1 MTKLSTAENV
11 ALSLYENKIKYIFG
25 MPGGGSS
32 IDLIEECTK
41 KGLKFVLTQHETTA
55 ALMAI
60 VYGQLTN
67 TTGVSLS
74 IMGPGAINLCAGAG
88 YAYWERHSL
97 ICITETYNSS
107 LYNKMS
113 LQKINH
119 SELFSTMAKT
129 SIILGNSDAQELVN
143 KAITLSSEER
153 PGPIHF
159 DMPHSDANDSV
170 ISYSKSDK
178 DYIKTEKVS
187 SKQLKLIIDTIESA
201 KFPLLIGG
209 PLVYRNNSISSFVNL
224 AEHLQCA
231 TMVTSKARG
240 IIPENHPLFMGIV
253 SGVYDKSTFEG
264 QAIAKSDLIVSIG
277 LDRMELLSPW
287 EHTQPHIIIDKIQN
301 PHEPIGTPKHEIY
314 GDLNEILSKLK
325 SILTKRNTWN
335 TQYIKE
341 FWETSL
347 SKLELNNPTITATSV
362 IHTIRKLAPKDAI
375 LTTEAGIYGR
385 VALYAWKVFSP
396 NTYFDSSG
404 ANTMGFSIPA
414 ALASCIA
421 RPKQRTIA
429 LIGDAGFLMRATE
442 LEIATRLKL
451 HPIIII
457 FTDRT
462 LGMIRVKQS
471 SKKYRRNGVDLSVT
485 NFVKIAESFGGQG
498 FVANSIQEFKQH
510 FTTALNNNQLTII
523 DVQVD
528 PNTYSDHIKFIRG
541 Y

>member
-1 MTKLSTAENV
+1 VTNLSTAQNV
-11 ALSLYENKIKYIFG
+11 AQSLYDNKIKYIFG
-25 MPGGGSS
+25 IPGGGSS

-41 KGLKFVLTQHETTA
+41 KGLEFVLTQHETTA

-67 TTGVSLS
+67 TIGVSLS

-88 YAYWERHSL
+88 YAYWERHPL
-97 ICITETYNSS
+97 MCITETYHPS
-107 LYNKMS
+107 LYNEMS
-113 LQKINH
+113 LQKIDH
-119 SELFSTMAKT
+119 SKLFNTMAKA
-129 SIILGNSDAQELVN
+129 SITLGNLDAQELVN

-159 DMPHSDANDSV
+159 DMPHSDASNSV
-170 ISYSKSDK
+170 ISYWKSD
-178 DYIKTEKVS
+178 DHYIKTEKAS
-187 SKQLKLIIDTIESA
+187 NNQIDSIITAIESA
-201 KFPLLIGG
+201 NFPLIIGG
-209 PLVYRNNSISSFVNL
+209 PLVYRNNSIKSFVAL

-231 TMVTSKARG
+231 AMVTSKARG

-253 SGVYDKSTFEG
+253 SGVYDQSTFEG
-264 QAIAKSDLIVSIG
+264 QAISKADLIISIG

-287 EHTQPHIIIDKIQN
+287 EHTQPHIIIDTMKN
-301 PHEPIGTPKHEIY
+301 PHEPIGTPKYEIY
-314 GDLNEILSKLK
+314 GDLDEILTKLK
-325 SILTKRNTWN
+325 STLKKRITWD
-335 TQYIKE
+335 TQDIKE

-347 SKLELNNPTITATSV
+347 SKLELKNPEITATSV
-362 IHTIRKLAPKDAI
+362 IHTIRKLAPKNTI

-385 VALYAWKVFSP
+385 VALYVWKVFSP

-451 HPIIII
+451 HPIIVI

-498 FVANSIQEFKQH
+498 FIANSIQEFKQH

-523 DVQVD
+523 DVRVN

>member
-1 MTKLSTAENV
+1 MTNLSTAQNV
-11 ALSLYENKIKYIFG
+11 AQSLYDNKIKYIFG
-25 MPGGGSS
+25 IPGGGSS

-41 KGLKFVLTQHETTA
+41 KGLEFVLTQHETTA

-67 TTGVSLS
+67 TIGVSLS

-88 YAYWERHSL
+88 YAYWERHPL
-97 ICITETYNSS
+97 MCITETYDPS
-107 LYNKMS
+107 LYNEMS
-113 LQKINH
+113 LQKIDH
-119 SELFSTMAKT
+119 SKLFNTMAKA
-129 SIILGNSDAQELVN
+129 SITLGNLDAQELVN

-159 DMPHSDANDSV
+159 DMPHSDASNSV
-170 ISYSKSDK
+170 ISYWKSD
-178 DYIKTEKVS
+178 DHYIKTEKAS
-187 SKQLKLIIDTIESA
+187 NNQIDSIITAIESA
-201 KFPLLIGG
+201 NFPLIIGG
-209 PLVYRNNSISSFVNL
+209 PLVYRNNSIKSFVAL

-231 TMVTSKARG
+231 AMVTSKARG

-253 SGVYDKSTFEG
+253 SGVYDQSTFEG
-264 QAIAKSDLIVSIG
+264 QAISKADLIISIG

-287 EHTQPHIIIDKIQN
+287 EHTQPHIIIDTMKN
-301 PHEPIGTPKHEIY
+301 PHEPIGTPKYEIY
-314 GDLNEILSKLK
+314 GDLDEILTKLK
-325 SILTKRNTWN
+325 STLKKRITWD
-335 TQYIKE
+335 TQDIKE

-347 SKLELNNPTITATSV
+347 SKLELKNPEITATSV
-362 IHTIRKLAPKDAI
+362 IHTIRKLAPKNTI

-385 VALYAWKVFSP
+385 VALYVWKVFSP

-451 HPIIII
+451 HPIIVI

-498 FVANSIQEFKQH
+498 FIANSIQEFKQH

-523 DVQVD
+523 DVRVN

>member
-1 MTKLSTAENV
+1 MTNLSTAQNV
-11 ALSLYENKIKYIFG
+11 AQSLYDNKIKYIFG
-25 MPGGGSS
+25 IPGGGSS

-41 KGLKFVLTQHETTA
+41 KGLEFVLTQHETTA

-67 TTGVSLS
+67 TIGVSLS

-88 YAYWERHSL
+88 YAYWERHPL
-97 ICITETYNSS
+97 MCITETYDPS
-107 LYNKMS
+107 LYNEMS
-113 LQKINH
+113 LQKIDH
-119 SELFSTMAKT
+119 SKLFNTMAKA
-129 SIILGNSDAQELVN
+129 SITLGNLDAQELVN

-159 DMPHSDANDSV
+159 DMPHSDASNSV
-170 ISYSKSDK
+170 ISYWKSD
-178 DYIKTEKVS
+178 DHYIKTEKAS
-187 SKQLKLIIDTIESA
+187 NNQIDSIITAIESA
-201 KFPLLIGG
+201 NFPLIIGG
-209 PLVYRNNSISSFVNL
+209 PLVYRNNSIKSFVAL

-231 TMVTSKARG
+231 AMVTSKARG

-253 SGVYDKSTFEG
+253 SGVYDQSTFEG
-264 QAIAKSDLIVSIG
+264 QAISKADLIISIG

-287 EHTQPHIIIDKIQN
+287 EHTQPHIIIDTMKN
-301 PHEPIGTPKHEIY
+301 PHEPIGTPKYEIY
-314 GDLNEILSKLK
+314 GDLDEILSKLK
-325 SILTKRNTWN
+325 STLKKRITWD
-335 TQYIKE
+335 TQDIKE

-347 SKLELNNPTITATSV
+347 SKLELKNPEITATSV
-362 IHTIRKLAPKDAI
+362 IHTIRKLAPKNTI

-385 VALYAWKVFSP
+385 VALYVWKVFSP

-451 HPIIII
+451 HPIIVI

-498 FVANSIQEFKQH
+498 FIANSIQEFKQH

-523 DVQVD
+523 DVRVN